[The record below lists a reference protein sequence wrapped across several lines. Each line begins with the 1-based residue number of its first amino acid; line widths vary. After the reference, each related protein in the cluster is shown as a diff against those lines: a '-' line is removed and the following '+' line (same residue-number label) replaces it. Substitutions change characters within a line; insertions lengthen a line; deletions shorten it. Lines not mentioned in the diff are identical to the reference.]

1 MSTSSSQQKPMTLLE
16 RAKSGMKVELEYK
29 DRFKESDLGGGL
41 RVASDFVSNMMHEPG
56 MHLVLPDKLT
66 EESIAKAAET
76 LPFIAAQLDTSTMRP
91 VNLVGNYHAWK
102 IKNSFPIPG
111 RSIAD
116 DYRRRFLAMYATQEE
131 KILAPKREKI
141 ETSMENKLAV
151 VDRMEELR
159 LTNTFEKLCSQVD
172 DVIKERGK
180 EAHSWAEEQ
189 RSGVYDA
196 SDEELKVFR
205 LMKERKTI
213 EIEAMFAKGEVNVST
228 LEKGTSSTGLVRA
241 CSLGLL
247 TVVKLYLNAGANVNY
262 VMPSGLS
269 SLHCCWDS
277 WINLPVA
284 NPAKKMRFLIV
295 QDIIGLLISF
305 GANCNQAN
313 RAGFTPLHM
322 AASYGHDNI
331 VASMLRAGA
340 DFSRKDNQGRTA
352 CDLARLNGHKE
363 SIGLLSNWKH
373 VENAYRAEEFRKEWD
388 LALERKASKDR
399 ERIEASSKTSSKASA
414 GGAIILDSSVDPRKE
429 ARRVLEE
436 DTRALFAKSSMPVE
450 VLLDN
455 LKFQDDLRAWK
466 KQIEA
471 ERVEMRHKAL
481 KLDRLRDRE
490 LKNAELIRKG
500 KVPPKIDE
508 VAEKA
513 AEQMSKLP
521 LLQIA
526 EYDIERDALRE
537 VDPVNDLEAAG
548 DRDGYAITSL
558 RKIST
563 YGATGEESRLPW
575 ARRADAMSKEIY
587 VEAALEI
594 EDGSAEDDS
603 NIDHLDF
610 HAAGSARNIVKASR
624 VQASAAGN
632 SVRLYES
639 TKNMF
644 KGGAQE
650 TEEQNNDVPL
660 ESERLSNEAVAQSP
674 QNDGLVMDGSD
685 VVERMGKMKK
695 KIAIKKY
702 HEEMKIVEQLAE
714 KKKRMRQL
722 EREKALMEQG
732 ADAPDDRNKKTS
744 SPTKEVV
751 DQAVQST
758 LMAIRM
764 DEENKKKERIAKALG
779 PPADHLEKE
788 AAEKKARLIAFYEG
802 PPKVAASD
810 GKDVFERRRAVAS
823 MISKDAVEN
832 LSDHTR
838 SYNVNGVH
846 TRKPTSYSSI
856 LRPSR
861 FRVDTRSLP
870 DADAVIEKGRTFEK
884 LMIGA
889 TPDESYAQ
897 LQTDSGHHKHNI
909 PLADEFVLESSS
921 NSDNKDGSDSLLNL
935 SIGNNPSISNIG
947 MTAVDGSVT
956 SSIRA
961 DLIGSMGG
969 PTKGNASIALKKFG
983 SSAAFAE
990 PALLPASS
998 SRRVNA
1004 ELLHAEKHG
1013 LSSDVQKGERAA
1025 KSVQKQEMTEAMRI
1039 KGEDALRQA
1048 EAAAAAD
1055 KKRLLQ
1061 DYRKQEE
1068 AALEQFKMIEDLE
1081 RMERVKAA
1089 TIARGDVWVE
1099 RRKPLEKSAEEKKAE
1114 SLKPKPGTYGLGM
1127 LASWPLHKAGHVQVP
1142 PGHNILE
1149 ASMINV
1155 LEKSRADYDSE
1166 VKKNAAAY
1174 ALYEKAKSER
1184 VARKR
1189 KADGSDMDESNAA
1202 HEHVQA
1208 LGSIMG
1214 KASAAANKAA
1224 AAAAEE
1230 AEAAI
1235 ERAKK
1240 LAASL
1245 GAQPDKAVP
1254 VLSRLAAESASF
1266 AFRKPPPK
1274 VVAGIVEGDVEEED
1288 LRANIT
1294 GRYSSFRSKV

>member
-1 MSTSSSQQKPMTLLE
+1 MASSQKKPMTLLE
-16 RAKSGMKVELEYK
+16 RAKSGMRVELEYK

-41 RVASDFVSNMMHEPG
+41 RVTSDFVSNMMHEPG
-56 MHLVLPDKLT
+56 THLVSPDKLT
-66 EESIAKAAET
+66 EEAISKAAET
-76 LPFIAAQLDTSTMRP
+76 LPFISAQIDTSTMRP

-141 ETSMENKLAV
+141 ETSMETKVAV
-151 VDRMEELR
+151 VDRMEEIR
-159 LTNTFEKLCSQVD
+159 LPNTFEKLCGQVD

-189 RSGVYDA
+189 RSAVYDA
-196 SDEELKVFR
+196 SDDELKVFR

-213 EIEAMFAKGEVNVST
+213 EIEAMFAKGDVNVST

-295 QDIIGLLISF
+295 QDIIGLLINF

-340 DFSRKDNQGRTA
+340 DSSRKDDQGRTA

-363 SIGLLSNWKH
+363 SVGLLSNWKH

-399 ERIEASSKTSSKASA
+399 ERIEASSKTSNKSSS

-429 ARRVLEE
+429 ARRILEE
-436 DTRALFAKSSMPVE
+436 DTRALFAKSSMPVD

-455 LKFQDDLRAWK
+455 LKFQEELRAWK
-466 KQIEA
+466 KQIET

-490 LKNAELIRKG
+490 IKNAELIRKG
-500 KVPPKIDE
+500 KVPPKVDE
-508 VAEKA
+508 EAERA

-548 DRDGYAITSL
+548 DRDGYAITNL

-575 ARRADAMSKEIY
+575 ARRADATSKETY
-587 VEAALEI
+587 VEAALEV
-594 EDGSAEDDS
+594 EDGSAVDDS
-603 NIDHLDF
+603 ERDLSDY
-610 HAAGSARNIVKASR
+610 HAAGSARNLVKASR

-632 SVRLYES
+632 SVRLYDS

-644 KGGAQE
+644 KGSQE
-650 TEEQNNDVPL
+650 PEDQSGEVPL
-660 ESERLSNEAVAQSP
+660 DPDPSAHKEVIKSP

-685 VVERMGKMKK
+685 VVERLGKMKK
-695 KIAIKKY
+695 KIAIRKY

-714 KKKRMRQL
+714 KKKRIRQL
-722 EREKALMEQG
+722 EREKALLTQES
-732 ADAPDDRNKKTS
+732 DNSDERKNNK

-751 DQAVQST
+751 DFAVEST
-758 LMAIRM
+758 LMALRM

-802 PPKVAASD
+802 PPKISASD
-810 GKDVFERRRAVAS
+810 GNDVFERRRAVAS
-823 MISKDAVEN
+823 MISKDAAEN
-832 LSDHTR
+832 LSDNTR

-889 TPDESYAQ
+889 TPEESYAQ
-897 LQTDSGHHKHNI
+897 LQADSGHHKHVM
-909 PLADEFVLESSS
+909 PLADELLLETETR
-921 NSDNKDGSDSLLNL
+921 NDRDGSDSLLNL
-935 SIGNNPSISNIG
+935 SIGNNPSISNVG
-947 MTAVDGSVT
+947 MSVVDGSIT
-956 SSIRA
+956 SSMRA
-961 DLIGSMGG
+961 DLVGGMGG

-990 PALLPASS
+990 PALLPATS

-1004 ELLHAEKHG
+1004 ELLYAEKHG
-1013 LSSDVQKGERAA
+1013 LSSDIQKSEKAA
-1025 KSVQKQEMTEAMRI
+1025 KSVQKQEMSESMRI
-1039 KGEDALRQA
+1039 KGEDALHQA
-1048 EAAAAAD
+1048 AAAAAAD

-1061 DYRKQEE
+1061 DHRRQEE

-1081 RMERVKAA
+1081 RMERLKAA

-1099 RRKPLEKSAEEKKAE
+1099 RRQPLEKSATEKKSE

-1127 LASWPLHKAGHVQVP
+1127 LASWPLHKAGHLQVP

-1155 LEKSRADYDSE
+1155 LEKSRSDFDAE

-1184 VARKR
+1184 VMRKR
-1189 KADGSDMDESNAA
+1189 KADGSDMDGSNAA

-1208 LGSIMG
+1208 FGSIMG

-1224 AAAAEE
+1224 AIAAEE
-1230 AEAAI
+1230 AEAAAG
-1235 ERAKK
+1235 RARA

-1266 AFRKPPPK
+1266 AFRKPPPR
-1274 VVAGIVEGDVEEED
+1274 VIAGIVEGDAEEED
-1288 LRANIT
+1288 LRSTIT
-1294 GRYSSFRSKV
+1294 GRYSSFR